1 MALLIQSVLMQAL
14 IIRGRPLSKPLENH
28 LSLFNEF
35 MVTLYMY
42 LMITLTDYNQKE
54 NPLRH

>member
-14 IIRGRPLSKPLENH
+14 IIHGRPLSEPLENL